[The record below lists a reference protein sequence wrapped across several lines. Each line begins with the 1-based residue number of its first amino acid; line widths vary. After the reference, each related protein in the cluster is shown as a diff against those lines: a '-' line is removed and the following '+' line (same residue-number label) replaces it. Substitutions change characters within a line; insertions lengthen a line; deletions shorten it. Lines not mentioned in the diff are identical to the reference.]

1 MGLQSK
7 VFGAVLVNTVLL
19 TAGVMAATTTE
30 VYANGKTVRSAV
42 CSVSDVKVST
52 LNATECQGPF
62 SGNDTGAGNPL
73 LTRLNNGL
81 FSGFSSSTGSWS
93 LLGKSDSGGFMTAGS
108 SNTGNWTLSSGR
120 KLSDVVPSTAGKP
133 ATGTFVLSLKSS
145 TAYTAYLFK
154 DISTLFT
161 GGTFNTIGVDLDG
174 SGRQGKGLSH
184 ASLFYYQPKMD
195 APEPPPSTY
204 QPVPEPFTILGTVA
218 AAGFGFGLK
227 RKRDQSK

>member
-1 MGLQSK
+1 MRLQSK

-19 TAGVMAATTTE
+19 TTGVMAATTTN
-30 VYANGKTVRSAV
+30 ADAASRTAPGAV

-52 LNATECQGPF
+52 LNATECKGPF

-73 LTRLNNGL
+73 LTQLNNGL
-81 FSGFSSSTGSWS
+81 FSGFSSSTGSWG
-93 LLGKSDSGGFMTAGS
+93 LLGKSDSGNFMTAGR
-108 SNTGNWTLSSGR
+108 SNTGNWSLMGGRKISDVLSS
-120 KLSDVVPSTAGKP
+120 TADKP

-145 TAYTAYLFK
+145 TSYTAYLFK

-174 SGRQGKGLSH
+174 SGRKGRDLSH
-184 ASLFYYQPKMD
+184 ASLFYYQPTIK
-195 APEPPPSTY
+195 APEPPSNY
-204 QPVPEPFTILGTVA
+204 QPVPEPLTVLGTVA
-218 AAGFGFGLK
+218 AAGIGFGVK